1 MFNDTFVIYHPEY
14 ALARRIEYTVDS
26 QCVLDFH
33 EPFWNFAE
41 YTDQFLFSP
50 IMPFFTEYSTGSKN
64 SRLWGLQKE
73 RFWMQLNVTSQIL
86 MVQLY

>member
-41 YTDQFLFSP
+41 YTD
-50 IMPFFTEYSTGSKN
+50 
-64 SRLWGLQKE
+64 
-73 RFWMQLNVTSQIL
+73 
-86 MVQLY
+86 